1 MKFFCFFSSKKR
13 RRCGFKVEEKQI
25 SQTQL
30 CALLWAGLMAPAAEL
45 LPAVT
50 LPIAGRG
57 AWLSALAALPVLLLL
72 GWGLGRL
79 GLRHGGLAGAI
90 RWGLGPVLGRLALL
104 LYFIWG
110 ELLLALRLRL
120 CAQRLIAS
128 GERDGSLWFF
138 LPAAALLVLW
148 MARGKLS
155 AFARAGQVFLAVLL
169 TAAGAVLLLSLPQV
183 RGEHLLPLWW
193 GDALP
198 VLRSTVPL
206 LGVLGYGVFAAFLLG
221 DTEPS
226 PRRGR
231 DWVLWAGGGCLLL
244 GAEQAVVIGNLGPEL
259 ARRLNSPFFALAKS
273 VGVEGAFQ
281 RVESIIA
288 ALWTFADLSLLGV
301 LAFALWKAAKQIF
314 PRAKQKP
321 TVTAILIPGAVLGI
335 AAFPEGVLADAFG
348 RETALLG
355 NLMMGLALPLLVLAV
370 CWGRE
375 MFRHSPHFVYKSVRK
390 TEDMV
395 AEEQSEKKT
404 EKTEKND

>member
-1 MKFFCFFSSKKR
+1 M
-13 RRCGFKVEEKQI
+13 
-25 SQTQL
+25 
-30 CALLWAGLMAPAAEL
+30 
-45 LPAVT
+45 
-50 LPIAGRG
+50 
-57 AWLSALAALPVLLLL
+57 
-72 GWGLGRL
+72 
-79 GLRHGGLAGAI
+79 
-90 RWGLGPVLGRLALL
+90 
-104 LYFIWG
+104 
-110 ELLLALRLRL
+110 
-120 CAQRLIAS
+120 
-128 GERDGSLWFF
+128 
-138 LPAAALLVLW
+138 
-148 MARGKLS
+148 
-155 AFARAGQVFLAVLL
+155 
-169 TAAGAVLLLSLPQV
+169 
-183 RGEHLLPLWW
+183 
-193 GDALP
+193 
-198 VLRSTVPL
+198 LRSTVPL

-231 DWVLWAGGGCLLL
+231 DWALWAGGGCLLL

-301 LAFALWKAAKQIF
+301 LAFALWKAAKQVF

-335 AAFPEGVLADAFG
+335 AAFPEGVMADAFG

-370 CWGRE
+370 CWGRG
-375 MFRHSPHFVYKSVRK
+375 MFRHSPHFVYKSVQK

-395 AEEQSEKKT
+395 AEKQSEKKT